1 MGLVAHHQE
10 IAEHPAAAPE
20 NPHGFYVVESS
31 ISAPVHVTVWKISQQ
46 QIDLERM
53 LLRYKWNLQEF
64 YIANGNPQSIQEKI
78 NLLESRVGP
87 CLVRCETIEERLAN
101 LEFKYLD
108 ENRLLT
114 GPDSSDYFV

>member
-1 MGLVAHHQE
+1 MGLVAQQE
-10 IAEHPAAAPE
+10 VAEHQASAPE
-20 NPHGFYVVESS
+20 NPHGFYLVEPS
-31 ISAPVHVTVWKISQQ
+31 IGEPIHVAVWKISQQ
-46 QIDLERM
+46 QISLEKM
-53 LLRYKWNLQEF
+53 LPRYKWNLQEF

-78 NLLESRVGP
+78 SLLESKIGP
-87 CLVRCETIEERLAN
+87 CLVHCDTVEERLAN